1 MSLKLFWKGENNII
15 FLHTYVTWAEYAIRS
30 SRRDTGVVGGPA
42 VTRRS
47 GPTSVTDALS
57 AFASTMIGAELT
69 LIAVAGE
76 VIALAKM
83 SRYYL
88 QEWVCDLANV

>member
-1 MSLKLFWKGENNII
+1 M
-15 FLHTYVTWAEYAIRS
+15 TRAEYAIRG
-30 SRRDTGVVGGPA
+30 SRRDAGVVGGST

-47 GPTSVTDALS
+47 GPAGVADALS
-57 AFASTMIGAELT
+57 AFASAVVRTELT
-69 LIAVAGE
+69 LIAVAGK

-88 QEWVCDLANV
+88 